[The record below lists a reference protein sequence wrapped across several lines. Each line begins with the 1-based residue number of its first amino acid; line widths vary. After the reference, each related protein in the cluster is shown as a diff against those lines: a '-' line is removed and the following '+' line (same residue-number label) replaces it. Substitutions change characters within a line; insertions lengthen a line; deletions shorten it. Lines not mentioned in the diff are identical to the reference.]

1 VCPVSDATLV
11 VVAGATETAAI
22 DGISA
27 AGAGPALRRHT
38 PSADLEI
45 VADGRPPS
53 DSPVP
58 VSPSGCP
65 TPAVVTRAVR
75 ELVDVD
81 VVGLDAGL
89 AVSAAPAGA
98 TVHDADAAPGG
109 DVRTAEPVPDA
120 AAVFERARGLAG
132 TIAGAEGDG
141 GGAGGVDGD
150 VTGGPAELLVAE
162 TIPGGTT
169 TALGVLTALGE
180 RPVVSSSLAANP
192 LARKRAVVE
201 EGLAASGLDPGD
213 AAGDPLV
220 AVRLMGD
227 PVLAAAAGGVVG
239 GVERGVDVTLA
250 GGTQLA
256 AVAALARHAGV
267 ERRLPLATTAFVADD
282 PTADVAALADDLD
295 LALTATDPGFDA
307 SDRPA
312 LRAYARG
319 EAKEGVGMGGALALA
334 DRAGVSDV
342 ALRER
347 VAAVTDRLLAERG
360 EETGGATGPAE
371 PTEPTEPTGPAEPT
385 SATDPTGGDRP

>member
-1 VCPVSDATLV
+1 MSDPTLV

-27 AGAGPALRRHT
+27 AGADPTLRRHT

-45 VADGRPPS
+45 VADGRPGP

-75 ELVDVD
+75 ELVGVD
-81 VVGLDAGL
+81 FVGVDAGL
-89 AVSAAPAGA
+89 AVPTAPAGA
-98 TVHDADAAPGG
+98 AVRDADATPGG

-132 TIAGAEGDG
+132 TIAGVGGDGNGDGAGGAAADG
-141 GGAGGVDGD
+141 GGD
-150 VTGGPAELLVAE
+150 PAELLVAE
-162 TIPGGTT
+162 TVPGGTT

-213 AAGDPLV
+213 AAGDPLD

-227 PVLAAAAGGVVG
+227 PVLAAAAGLVVG
-239 GVERGVDVTLA
+239 AAERGIDVTLA

-256 AVAALARHAGV
+256 TVAALARHAGI

-312 LRAYARG
+312 MRAYARG

-334 DRAGVSDV
+334 DRAGVSDI

-347 VAAVTDRLLAERG
+347 VAAVTDRLLAERDG
-360 EETGGATGPAE
+360 ESTAEGAP
-371 PTEPTEPTGPAEPT
+371 
-385 SATDPTGGDRP
+385 

>member
-1 VCPVSDATLV
+1 VSDATLV

-27 AGAGPALRRHT
+27 AGADPTLRRHT

-45 VADGRPPS
+45 VADGRPGRG
-53 DSPVP
+53 SPVP

-75 ELVDVD
+75 ELVDVGF
-81 VVGLDAGL
+81 VGVDAGL
-89 AVSAAPAGA
+89 AVPTDA

-109 DVRTAEPVPDA
+109 DVRNPEPVPDA
-120 AAVFERARGLAG
+120 RGIFERGRDLAG
-132 TIAGAEGDG
+132 AVAGTGGDATDIADD
-141 GGAGGVDGD
+141 GAGD
-150 VTGGPAELLVAE
+150 VGADSAPSKLLVAE

-180 RPVVSSSLAANP
+180 RPAVSSSLATNP
-192 LARKRAVVE
+192 LATKRAVVD
-201 EGLAASGLDPGD
+201 EGLAASGLAPGD
-213 AAGDPLV
+213 AAGDPLD
-220 AVRLMGD
+220 AVRLAGD
-227 PVLAAAAGGVVG
+227 PVLAAAAGLVVG
-239 GVERGVDVTLA
+239 AVERGVDVTLA

-256 AVAALARHAGV
+256 TVAALARHAGV
-267 ERRLPLATTAFVADD
+267 DRRLPLATTAFVADD

-295 LALTATDPGFDA
+295 LPLAATDPGFAA

-312 LRAYARG
+312 MRAYARG

-334 DRAGVSDV
+334 DRAGVSDA

-347 VAAVTDRLLAERG
+347 VAAVTDRLLAERAD
-360 EETGGATGPAE
+360 EPVTGGTP
-371 PTEPTEPTGPAEPT
+371 
-385 SATDPTGGDRP
+385 